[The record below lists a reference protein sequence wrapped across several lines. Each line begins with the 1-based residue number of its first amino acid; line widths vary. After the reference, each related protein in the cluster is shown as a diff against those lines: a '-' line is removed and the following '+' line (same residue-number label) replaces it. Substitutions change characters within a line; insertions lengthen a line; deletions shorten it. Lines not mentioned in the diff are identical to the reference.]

1 MGFEKVATKI
11 HDAFL
16 LYPKIHGD
24 SRGFF
29 LETWSKQSFEDVG
42 LSLNFVQD
50 NHSKSCEGVLRGVHY
65 QAGDAAQGK
74 LVSVS
79 SGTVFDV
86 FVDLRKSSP
95 TYGVWDGVYLTSEIH
110 ERLWVPPGCA
120 HGFLVVSQFA
130 DFQYKVTAPYNK
142 QSERSLAWNDPTL
155 KIDWPLEGI
164 AEVIVSPKDAAASLF
179 EECEKYD

>member
-16 LYPKIHGD
+16 IYPKIYGD

-29 LETWSKQSFEDVG
+29 LETWSKQSFEDLE

-50 NHSKSCEGVLRGVHY
+50 NHSKSSEGVLRGLHY

-142 QSERSLAWNDPTL
+142 QAERSLIWNDPTL
-155 KIDWPLEGI
+155 NINWPLEGI
-164 AEVIVSPKDAAASLF
+164 EEIIVSPKDAVAQLF
-179 EECEKYD
+179 EDCEKYD

>member
-16 LYPKIHGD
+16 LYPKIRGD

-29 LETWSKQSFEDVG
+29 LESWSKQTFEDIG
-42 LSLNFVQD
+42 LSLDFVQD
-50 NHSKSCEGVLRGVHY
+50 NHSKSSEGVLRGLHY

-95 TYGVWDGVYLTSEIH
+95 TYGVWDGVYLTSD
-110 ERLWVPPGCA
+110 L
-120 HGFLVVSQFA
+120 LVA
-130 DFQYKVTAPYNK
+130 LTDF
-142 QSERSLAWNDPTL
+142 
-155 KIDWPLEGI
+155 
-164 AEVIVSPKDAAASLF
+164 
-179 EECEKYD
+179 